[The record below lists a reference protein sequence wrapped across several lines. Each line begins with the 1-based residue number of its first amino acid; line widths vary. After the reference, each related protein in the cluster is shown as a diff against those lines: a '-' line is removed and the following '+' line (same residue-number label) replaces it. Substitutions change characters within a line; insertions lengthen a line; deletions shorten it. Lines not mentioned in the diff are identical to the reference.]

1 MEDSIEEKQQFLRT
15 EILEQGYDPNEFLSF
30 LVNIKGENGADLSI
44 WPISELQQVY
54 SLN

>member
-30 LVNIKGENGADLSI
+30 LVSVKGENGADLSI
-44 WPISELQQVY
+44 WSVQELQEVY
-54 SLN
+54 SPN